1 MSQFNLEGKKPQAWL
16 LLDFGEQRNYA
27 GNTGYKDETSKRY
40 QYDNNVPNSRQI
52 SEGDLV
58 LLRSKAQLLGV
69 ARIQTIEKSQGKKEL
84 LRCPECEKTKLNR
97 RKTKECEFRC
107 YICKYEFDTPKKET
121 VSCEIFTAN
130 FGNSFVPAE
139 GAVGVK
145 ALQKAC
151 LNFNKQL
158 SIQLID
164 LEQIEITLLKNAP
177 AVLKLLNQNSHLEY
191 LQRDDA
197 DKNDDNSNTI
207 VYCPTESDRRQLI
220 MQQIRERR
228 GQSEFR
234 QALRSR
240 YGDRCMI
247 TGCEIIDI
255 LEAAHIS
262 PYRGDEDNHP
272 ENGLLLRA
280 DLHTLFDL
288 DLLGICPKNLKLF
301 FHPKIKIAGYKE
313 WHCKKLLC
321 STSLKPSKLA
331 LQKRWIKF
339 YKRYYSDL

>member
-1 MSQFNLEGKKPQAWL
+1 
-16 LLDFGEQRNYA
+16 
-27 GNTGYKDETSKRY
+27 
-40 QYDNNVPNSRQI
+40 
-52 SEGDLV
+52 
-58 LLRSKAQLLGV
+58 
-69 ARIQTIEKSQGKKEL
+69 
-84 LRCPECEKTKLNR
+84 
-97 RKTKECEFRC
+97 
-107 YICKYEFDTPKKET
+107 
-121 VSCEIFTAN
+121 
-130 FGNSFVPAE
+130 
-139 GAVGVK
+139 
-145 ALQKAC
+145 
-151 LNFNKQL
+151 
-158 SIQLID
+158 
-164 LEQIEITLLKNAP
+164 LEQIETTLLKNAP

-197 DKNDDNSNTI
+197 DKNKNDDNSNTI

-262 PYRGDEDNHP
+262 PYRGEEDNHP

-288 DLLGICPKNLKLF
+288 DLLGICPKDLKLF
-301 FHPKIKIAGYKE
+301 FHPKVKIAGYKE

-331 LQKRWIKF
+331 LQKRWVKF
-339 YKRYYSDL
+339 YKRYHSEL